1 VPSTG
6 LGLAAVGAER
16 RLSIWFAIYV
26 IAVCAVVFFA
36 VGLLPET
43 VLLILISEVVFLTLR
58 ARPGFS
64 ASTYRPPA
72 PERWQTAIAALRWAG
87 LFNSA
92 WVIVS
97 TAVTIT
103 IVAVIVIVILVVIGF
118 RTHHGLGVPNFA
130 VLLLLAAWLSTR
142 PLWIGPLRKALK
154 VEATKQL
161 SPYLATLHVGT
172 DGVEFDMRPAFVRR
186 APETY
191 RFWVAFAELDE
202 VRLMDGLTAQGYWGA
217 MAQYDPTLGIRM
229 EWELLH
235 FMTNQ
240 RARPSIIGFLGF
252 GTHLLVRGPTL
263 MYLIGN
269 ADPFGPA
276 AVAAWEA
283 WRAARPA
290 PTAPTA

>member
-1 VPSTG
+1 VPKTG

-16 RLSIWFAIYV
+16 RLSIWFAIYA
-26 IAVCAVVFFA
+26 IAVCVVVFFA
-36 VGLLPET
+36 AGWLPET
-43 VLLILISEVVFLTLR
+43 VLLILISEVVFVTF
-58 ARPGFS
+58 RPRPSFNES
-64 ASTYRPPA
+64 SFRPPA
-72 PERWQTAIAALRWAG
+72 PERWQTPIAALRWAG
-87 LFNSA
+87 LLNSA
-92 WVIVS
+92 WAIVS
-97 TAVTIT
+97 AAVTLT
-103 IVAVIVIVILVVIGF
+103 IVAIVVIVIVVVIGF
-118 RTHHGLGVPNFA
+118 QTHHGLGVPNFA
-130 VLLLLAAWLSTR
+130 VLLLVAAWLSTR

-154 VEATKQL
+154 VEATRQL

-202 VRLMDGLTAQGYWGA
+202 VRVMDGLTAQGYWGA
-217 MAQYDPTLGIRM
+217 MAQYDPTIGIRM
-229 EWELLH
+229 EWELVR
-235 FMTNQ
+235 FMTDQ

-263 MYLIGN
+263 LYVIGN

-283 WRAARPA
+283 WRATRPA
-290 PTAPTA
+290 PAAPTA

>member
-1 VPSTG
+1 VSRTG

-16 RLSIWFAIYV
+16 RVSIWFAIYV
-26 IAVCAVVFFA
+26 IAVCSVVFFA
-36 VGLLPET
+36 AGLLPET

-58 ARPGFS
+58 PRPGFN
-64 ASTYRPPA
+64 ASTYRPAA
-72 PERWQTAIAALRWAG
+72 PEQWRAPIAALRWAG
-87 LFNSA
+87 LFSSA
-92 WVIVS
+92 WAIVS

-103 IVAVIVIVILVVIGF
+103 IGAVIAIVILVVIGF
-118 RTHHGLGVPNFA
+118 QTHHGLGLPNFA

-290 PTAPTA
+290 PAAPTA

>member
-1 VPSTG
+1 MPTTG
-6 LGLAAVGAER
+6 LGLTAVGAER

-26 IAVCAVVFFA
+26 IAVCSVVFFA
-36 VGLLPET
+36 AGLLPET
-43 VLLILISEVVFLTLR
+43 VLLIVISEVVFVTLR
-58 ARPGFS
+58 PRPSFNE
-64 ASTYRPPA
+64 STFRPPA
-72 PERWQTAIAALRWAG
+72 PEGWQTPIAALRWAA

-92 WVIVS
+92 WAIVS
-97 TAVTIT
+97 AAVTIT
-103 IVAVIVIVILVVIGF
+103 IVAIVVIVIVVVF
-118 RTHHGLGVPNFA
+118 AFQTHHGLGVPNFA
-130 VLLLLAAWLSTR
+130 VLLLIAAWLSTR
-142 PLWIGPLRKALK
+142 WLWIGPLRKVLK

-161 SPYLATLHVGT
+161 SPYLATLHVGA

-235 FMTNQ
+235 FMTDQ

-283 WRAARPA
+283 WRATRPA
-290 PTAPTA
+290 PAAPTA

>member
-1 VPSTG
+1 VARTG

-16 RLSIWFAIYV
+16 RASIWFAIYA
-26 IAVCAVVFFA
+26 IALCVVVFFA
-36 VGLLPET
+36 AGWLPET

-58 ARPGFS
+58 PRPGFG

-92 WVIVS
+92 WALVS
-97 TAVTIT
+97 AAVTIT
-103 IVAVIVIVILVVIGF
+103 VVAVVVIVILVVIGF
-118 RTHHGLGVPNFA
+118 QTHHGLGVTNFA
-130 VLLLLAAWLSTR
+130 VLLLVAAWLSTR

-186 APETY
+186 APESY
-191 RFWVAFAELDE
+191 RFWVAFAELDN
-202 VRLMDGLTAQGYWGA
+202 VRVMEGLTAQGYWGA
-217 MAQYDPTLGIRM
+217 MAQYDPTIGRM
-229 EWELLH
+229 EWELLR
-235 FMTNQ
+235 FMTDQ
-240 RARPSIIGFLGF
+240 RTRPSIVGFLGF
-252 GTHLLVRGPTL
+252 GTHLLVRGPRL
-263 MYLIGN
+263 LYLIGN
-269 ADPFGPA
+269 ADQFGPA

-283 WRAARPA
+283 WRAANPVSAA
-290 PTAPTA
+290 PTA

>member
-1 VPSTG
+1 VSRID

-16 RLSIWFAIYV
+16 RVSIWFAIYV
-26 IAVCAVVFFA
+26 IAVCSVVFFA
-36 VGLLPET
+36 AGLLPET
-43 VLLILISEVVFLTLR
+43 VLLIFISEVVFLFLR
-58 ARPGFS
+58 PRPGFS

-72 PERWQTAIAALRWAG
+72 PEQWQAPIAALRWAG

-92 WVIVS
+92 WAIVS

-103 IVAVIVIVILVVIGF
+103 IVAIVAIVIIVVIGF
-118 RTHHGLGVPNFA
+118 QTHHGLGVPNFA
-130 VLLLLAAWLSTR
+130 VLLLLAAWLSSR

-235 FMTNQ
+235 FMTDQ

-283 WRAARPA
+283 WRATRPA
-290 PTAPTA
+290 PAAPTA